1 MLVGALSVL
10 PCGPLACL
18 IIIELVIEFWAE
30 ERDDAVVIGIVGK
43 VCGNVC
49 MVRER

>member
-10 PCGPLACL
+10 PCGPLACRRFR
-18 IIIELVIEFWAE
+18 ELVIEFWVGE
-30 ERDDAVVIGIVGK
+30 TDDAVVIEIVGK
-43 VCGNVC
+43 VFGNVC